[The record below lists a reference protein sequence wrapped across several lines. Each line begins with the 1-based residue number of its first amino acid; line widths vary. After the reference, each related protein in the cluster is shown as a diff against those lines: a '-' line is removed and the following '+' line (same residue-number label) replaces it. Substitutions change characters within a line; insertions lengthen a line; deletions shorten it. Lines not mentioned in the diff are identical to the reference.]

1 MVVAFV
7 TTKRVVRDDVTVQV
21 VGGSMAVP
29 TVKRVGEEDEGSV
42 EH

>member
-7 TTKRVVRDDVTVQV
+7 TTKRVVGDDVTVLV

-29 TVKRVGEEDEGSV
+29 TVREVREEERGGGM
-42 EH
+42 E